1 MLGFHKPTRHGGIF
15 KNIGETQKHNPSLTV
30 RVGIKL
36 QTPNFETDVVG
47 RIESIDGLFQPVSRP
62 DAWHVRRCKLQ
73 NRYNL
78 DRGCSMQDLPRVP
91 PWNLTE
97 STILAL
103 AVNIHLNALFQ
114 KQRILG
120 RKTVEM
126 QNCSVRWRVIEQNL
140 QSFRSIVSKGIVRR
154 VS

>member
-1 MLGFHKPTRHGGIF
+1 
-15 KNIGETQKHNPSLTV
+15 
-30 RVGIKL
+30 
-36 QTPNFETDVVG
+36 
-47 RIESIDGLFQPVSRP
+47 
-62 DAWHVRRCKLQ
+62 
-73 NRYNL
+73 
-78 DRGCSMQDLPRVP
+78 MQDLPRAP

-120 RKTVEM
+120 RKKVEM

-140 QSFRSIVSKGIVRR
+140 QSF
-154 VS
+154 